1 MYTLLRK
8 TNLLI
13 LRLDELI
20 FAEINRYRKKRP
32 KTIVLKMTNNKVF
45 ICLSAQH

>member
-20 FAEINRYRKKRP
+20 FAEINRYRKK
-32 KTIVLKMTNNKVF
+32 KTKNNRVKNDK
-45 ICLSAQH
+45 Q